1 MPVKLRAGGVVSV
14 VAVINEDSGPLAGLW
29 PASPNKLVS

>member
-14 VAVINEDSGPLAGLW
+14 VAAINEDSGPLAGLW
-29 PASPNKLVS
+29 PASANKLVS